1 MNYIYDIILNFQNNY
16 YDFFEWRRED
26 KIKNITKIPIY
37 KINDKDL
44 LNLKY
49 NKVIID
55 NKFIEKI
62 KEDNKKNKNLICLVS
77 NQKTTLGLLFDEK
90 GNLLKRS
97 SLIFEEEEEA
107 NDYVKKLQNTPIK
120 YLKNIKTNIPNKLRV
135 EIEKK
140 DTLINY
146 LTSTNDTLT
155 LKYLY
160 FEYFDKE
167 CNDIKTIKKELLKEI
182 NKEWSI
188 KQNNLYNIIN
198 IFNKNTP
205 TF

>member
-1 MNYIYDIILNFQNNY
+1 MNYIYDIVLNFQNNY
-16 YDFFEWRRED
+16 YDFFEWRKED
-26 KIKNITKIPIY
+26 KIVNYSKLPLY
-37 KINDKDL
+37 KVSNKDL

-49 NKVIID
+49 NKITVENDLI
-55 NKFIEKI
+55 KKI
-62 KEDNKKNKNLICLVS
+62 KESSKSKKIKCLVS
-77 NQKTTLGLLFDEK
+77 NGSSTIALLFDDN

-107 NDYVKKLQNTPIK
+107 NDYAKKLPITNIK
-120 YLKNIKTNIPNKLRV
+120 YKENIKVNITNKLRI

-140 DTLINY
+140 DTLIEYINN
-146 LTSTNDTLT
+146 TTNPLT

-167 CNDIKTIKKELLKEI
+167 CNNINTIKSELLKEI
-182 NKEWSI
+182 NKDWTI

-205 TF
+205 IK

>member
-1 MNYIYDIILNFQNNY
+1 MNYIYDIVLNFQSNY
-16 YDFFEWRRED
+16 YDFFEWRKED
-26 KIKNITKIPIY
+26 KIVNYSKLPLY
-37 KINDKDL
+37 KVSNKDL

-49 NKVIID
+49 NKITVENDLI
-55 NKFIEKI
+55 KKI
-62 KEDNKKNKNLICLVS
+62 KESSKSKKIKCLVS
-77 NQKTTLGLLFDEK
+77 NGSNTIALLFDDN

-107 NDYVKKLQNTPIK
+107 NDYAKKLPITNIK
-120 YLKNIKTNIPNKLRV
+120 YKENIKVNITNKLRI

-140 DTLINY
+140 DTLIEYINN
-146 LTSTNDTLT
+146 TTNPLT

-167 CNDIKTIKKELLKEI
+167 CNNINTIKSELLKEI
-182 NKEWSI
+182 NKDWTI

-205 TF
+205 IK

>member
-1 MNYIYDIILNFQNNY
+1 MNYIYDIVLNFQNDY
-16 YDFFEWRRED
+16 YDFFEWRKED
-26 KIKNITKIPIY
+26 KIVNYSKLPLY
-37 KINDKDL
+37 KVSNKDL

-49 NKVIID
+49 NKITVENDLI
-55 NKFIEKI
+55 KKI
-62 KEDNKKNKNLICLVS
+62 KESSKSKKIKCLVS
-77 NQKTTLGLLFDEK
+77 NGSNTIALLFDDN

-107 NDYVKKLQNTPIK
+107 NDYAKKLPITNIK
-120 YLKNIKTNIPNKLRV
+120 YKENIKVNITNKLRI

-140 DTLINY
+140 DTLIEYINN
-146 LTSTNDTLT
+146 TTNPLT

-167 CNDIKTIKKELLKEI
+167 CNNINTIKSELLKEI
-182 NKEWSI
+182 NKDWTI

-205 TF
+205 IK